1 MRARSLIVPI
11 TSVLLAGGVI
21 AAAFLIRGLP
31 GLPTF
36 SNNASLP
43 PDRQVP
49 WVEPPGR
56 FEPSGGRIKT
66 APASAVPGGFLD
78 YADRVLYLRGLAIQ
92 PPPGLSP
99 AEPAVSSGA
108 RAPSFDFAAL
118 RDAGINVITL
128 PIRWQDLEPGPMEL
142 SVPRLLAI
150 RAFLDRAASAGMA
163 VILVNTTP
171 LSSQPACAGLP
182 DAPVWAFR
190 MPSEDTNFSDGDC
203 PASRRD
209 RTPANNRFYRD
220 FIQGSWTPDD
230 LALQDHLIRAWTKL
244 AELVSRSPGLAGYA
258 LADGMTCPEG
268 LDATECSQAWTG
280 FIDRFANNI
289 RAVDRSAIIFLDTE
303 APASGV
309 TGLDILLTEFVPGS
323 ADDSSRGLLND
334 LPPGSFTL
342 DHSVVTPGAAL
353 IARLDAAERRGRS
366 ILLTMPRSSTPAA
379 SPQDGILALA
389 RELAR
394 PLPLAVAGRNL
405 KFSFDR
411 LTLPQSADEV
421 AAGPGQT
428 DVFTLEFT
436 DGERATD
443 SLSETTIWL
452 PVKTLYRT
460 IPDSDAPA
468 WTVEISDGSA
478 DWLPGRS
485 DVIIWRT
492 VNGGPHRLR
501 LIPWGGRRLGVE
513 QGPVP
518 NHTNP

>member
-1 MRARSLIVPI
+1 MRSRSFIVPI
-11 TSVLLAGGVI
+11 TSLLLASAVV
-21 AAAFLIRGLP
+21 AAAFLVRGLP
-31 GLPTF
+31 GLMK
-36 SNNASLP
+36 SSDEASMP
-43 PDRQVP
+43 PDRQVA
-49 WVEPPGR
+49 WAEPPGR

-66 APASAVPGGFLD
+66 APASEVPGGFID
-78 YADRVLYLRGLAIQ
+78 YADRALYFRGMAIQ
-92 PPPGLSP
+92 PPPGLFPDQQSDSP
-99 AEPAVSSGA
+99 TATS
-108 RAPSFDFAAL
+108 PSFDFSVL
-118 RDAGINVITL
+118 RDAGINLITL
-128 PIRWQDLEPGPMEL
+128 PIRWQDLEPTPMEL

-150 RAFLDRAASAGMA
+150 RAFLDRAAAAGMA
-163 VILVNTTP
+163 VILVNTSP

-182 DAPVWAFR
+182 DTPAWAFR
-190 MPSEDTNFSDGDC
+190 IPTGDTNYSDGDC
-203 PASRRD
+203 PASKSD
-209 RTPANNRFYRD
+209 RTSANSRFYMD

-230 LALQDHLIRAWTKL
+230 LALQDHLIRVWTKL

-280 FIDRFANNI
+280 FIDRFANSI
-289 RAVDRSAIIFLDTE
+289 RAVDRSAVLFLDTE

-309 TGLDILLTEFVPGS
+309 TGPDILLTEFVPGS

-342 DHSVVTPGAAL
+342 DHSLVAPGTAL

-366 ILLTMPRSSTPAA
+366 ILVTMPRSDSPAA
-379 SPQDGILALA
+379 PPQDGILAIA

-394 PLPLAVAGRNL
+394 PLPQAVAGRNL

-421 AAGPGQT
+421 AAGPGRT

-436 DGERATD
+436 DGEDAPD
-443 SLSETTIWL
+443 SVSETTIWL
-452 PVKTLYRT
+452 PARDLYRV

-485 DVIIWRT
+485 NVIIWRT
-492 VNGGPHRLR
+492 MNGDSHRLR
-501 LIPWGGRRLGVE
+501 LIPWGGRRLGAE
-513 QGPVP
+513 TSTGPI
-518 NHTNP
+518 HTNP

>member
-1 MRARSLIVPI
+1 MRARSLIVPL
-11 TSVLLAGGVI
+11 TSILLAGAVV
-21 AAAFLIRGLP
+21 AAAFLIRDLP
-31 GLPTF
+31 GLMKL
-36 SNNASLP
+36 SDDASLP
-43 PDRQVP
+43 PDRQVA

-66 APASAVPGGFLD
+66 APASVVPGGFID
-78 YADRVLYLRGLAIQ
+78 YADRILYFRGMAIQ
-92 PPPGLSP
+92 PPPGLFPTQPAGSST
-99 AEPAVSSGA
+99 AEP
-108 RAPSFDFAAL
+108 PSFDFSVS
-118 RDAGINVITL
+118 RHAGINVITL
-128 PIRWQDLEPGPMEL
+128 PIRWQDLEPEPMEL

-150 RAFLDRAASAGMA
+150 RAFLDRAAAAGMA

-190 MPSEDTNFSDGDC
+190 IPPGDTNHSDGDC
-203 PASRRD
+203 PASKHD
-209 RTPANNRFYRD
+209 RTSANNRFYMD

-230 LALQDHLIRAWTKL
+230 LALQDHLIRVWTKL

-268 LDATECSQAWTG
+268 LDAAECSQAWTG
-280 FIDRFANNI
+280 FIDRFANGI
-289 RAVDRSAIIFLDTE
+289 RAVDRSAIFYLDTE
-303 APASGV
+303 APTSGV
-309 TGLDILLTEFVPGS
+309 TGRDILLTEFVPGS

-334 LPPGSFTL
+334 LPAGSFTL
-342 DHSVVTPGAAL
+342 DHSVVAPGGAL
-353 IARLDAAERRGRS
+353 IARIDAAERRGRS
-366 ILLTMPRSSTPAA
+366 ILVTMPRSESPAA
-379 SPQDGILALA
+379 SQQNGILALA

-394 PLPLAVAGRNL
+394 PLPQAVAGRNL

-421 AAGPGQT
+421 ATGPGRT

-436 DGERATD
+436 DGEKEPG
-443 SLSETTIWL
+443 SVSETTIWL

-460 IPDSDAPA
+460 LPDSDAPA

-492 VNGGPHRLR
+492 VSAGSHRLR
-501 LIPWGGRRLGVE
+501 LIPWGGRRLGAE
-513 QGPVP
+513 SSPKP
-518 NHTNP
+518 IHTNP